1 VDANPRL
8 RHDRSRRRKVND
20 RHIVLP
26 LVRHQLANHTGA
38 SRMSRDQTAEIVR
51 RLRSYP
57 ANDGELMVLKADAA
71 DRLEQ
76 MQRLLD
82 RIKETAGG

>member
-1 VDANPRL
+1 
-8 RHDRSRRRKVND
+8 
-20 RHIVLP
+20 
-26 LVRHQLANHTGA
+26 
-38 SRMSRDQTAEIVR
+38 MSRDQTAEIVR